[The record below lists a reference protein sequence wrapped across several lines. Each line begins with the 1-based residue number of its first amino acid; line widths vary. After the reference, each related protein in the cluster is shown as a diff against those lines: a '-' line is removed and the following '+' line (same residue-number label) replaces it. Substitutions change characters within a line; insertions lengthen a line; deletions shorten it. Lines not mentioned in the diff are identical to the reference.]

1 MISSR
6 GFVGRLAAIVVLVG
20 SLLFAAAPAHADP
33 YSEVTGPADAQAAM
47 IVVHGG
53 GWVWTGAP
61 IVQAT
66 RVFAERYADRMLTL
80 NVDYRPGGPQG
91 LEDVLGF
98 YDRLRAQRGPDFP
111 ICLAGQSAG
120 GQLAVMVA
128 ARRADVACVVNEAG
142 PVDLRAAAPALTALI
157 NGAFQYD
164 PAVIA
169 ANDPMQQV
177 SQMRAPMLLA
187 YTVGDPMVPVQ
198 EGRDFHAAYP
208 NSTLVELPSAAE
220 VNHIHSQT
228 SVAALGAFHQQERG
242 WIDQQVAAWRAQRSA
257 PVTAAPA
264 PATPPAAAPA
274 APQAKTPK
282 AKNAPRKRSAQRK
295 HRAAAKKHRAAKR
308 QHRARG

>member
-1 MISSR
+1 MNKLSK
-6 GFVGRLAAIVVLVG
+6 FAGRLAALAALVL
-20 SLLFAAAPAHADP
+20 SLLCAAAPAYADP
-33 YSEVTGPADAQAAM
+33 YSETSGPADAPAAM

-66 RVFAERYADRMLTL
+66 RVFAQRYADRMLTL

-111 ICLAGQSAG
+111 ICLSGESAG

-128 ARRADVACVVNEAG
+128 ARRPDVACVVNEAG

-169 ANDPMQQV
+169 ANDPMQQTA
-177 SQMRAPMLLA
+177 QMRAPMLLA

-228 SVAALGAFHQQERG
+228 SVAALNAFHEQERG
-242 WIDQQVAAWRAQRSA
+242 WVDQQVAAWRTQRSA
-257 PVTAAPA
+257 ATTPA
-264 PATPPAAAPA
+264 VPAPAAAPA
-274 APQAKTPK
+274 AAQQVKAPK
-282 AKNAPRKRSAQRK
+282 AKAAPRKRSAKRQKRS
-295 HRAAAKKHRAAKR
+295 AAKKHRSAKR
-308 QHRARG
+308 THRVR